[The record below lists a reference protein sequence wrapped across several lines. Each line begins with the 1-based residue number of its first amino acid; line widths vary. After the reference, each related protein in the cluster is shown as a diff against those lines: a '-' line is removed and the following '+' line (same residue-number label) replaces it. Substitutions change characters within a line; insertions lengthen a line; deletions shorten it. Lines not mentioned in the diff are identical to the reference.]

1 MFAVIGHKRTTFW
14 RNCGTMSQC
23 RIVTPLGITL
33 MFGAFEAVSVLTR
46 RAVFEFDVTVAEQN
60 VTLFKS
66 IFPTSL
72 ETFAPLWN
80 SYTNVIYMPGC
91 SNFF

>member
-1 MFAVIGHKRTTFW
+1 
-14 RNCGTMSQC
+14 
-23 RIVTPLGITL
+23 

-72 ETFAPLWN
+72 EIFSP
-80 SYTNVIYMPGC
+80 SPEPIYQCDIHVWMFQ
-91 SNFF
+91 FFSESAL